1 MEIKISAVLTSDL
14 VDILN
19 LNESEVPRLGPA
31 DLGLMQ
37 WFVDNAAYFGVARHE
52 QRLAAFLV
60 GLRPGT
66 DYASPNY
73 RWFCDRYDDFAYVD
87 RVAVAEDYRRHR
99 LASRLYEA
107 FAVSVPKS
115 IEFMTCEVNT
125 KPPNEG
131 SMRFHTKLGFE
142 QVGTL
147 ISENETKQVA
157 LLARKL

>member
-1 MEIKISAVLTSDL
+1 MEIKIAGVLPSDL
-14 VDILN
+14 VDILR
-19 LNESEVPRLGPA
+19 LNESEVPRLGSA
-31 DLGLMQ
+31 DLDLMQ
-37 WFVDNAAYFGVARHE
+37 WFADNAAYFGVARHE

-87 RVAVAEDYRRHR
+87 RVAVAKDYRRHR

-125 KPPNEG
+125 KPPNAG
-131 SMRFHTKLGFE
+131 SMRFHTQLGFE

-147 ISENETKQVA
+147 VSKNESKQVA
-157 LLARKL
+157 MLARKL